1 MVRTSLTNS
10 ALSSCA
16 NFFRP
21 YHILASSVIYYLTD
35 VLRESMESISVEMR
49 KKNSNDAWHYDHKRK
64 FEAEVLVP
72 CLLF

>member
-49 KKNSNDAWHYDHKRK
+49 KKNSNDA
-64 FEAEVLVP
+64 
-72 CLLF
+72 